1 MGATMLKQKKHYGER
16 MAAVRAQL
24 DALLDDATREAVAA
38 LGALDLHKKDE
49 VAVLAHL
56 AEHPDEAVRVA
67 VVGRLDEADGA
78 EVGDGR
84 HPGVLPTKL
93 LGPLFQTLLE
103 DGAERVRH
111 LAASALA
118 AAEIRRIPKKKMVW
132 DSQILATY
140 AGSEAVKSGRTLA
153 PREIPKYVKRV
164 RSTDPWPDTFLTLLT
179 LWLRSF
185 HESLPYVKHLPVRH
199 TIDAGIAKVC
209 PTALLGVN
217 SVTQLRELSKAPD
230 WLYDEVIRQTGL
242 RYRGIDVY
250 CWMSSLNSKA
260 GLPDRVRV
268 RLREELEKDAPNYH
282 AIAVAAGVFPF
293 DEIRTALEAV
303 LGSPYPGHRQAAL
316 RTMLRHVGA
325 VEALELLHRFAAAE
339 EKNVRM
345 GVANEIGRVADPE
358 PADLP
363 AFREKLELLSRAK
376 DAGVRKAAKERL
388 AKLD

>member
-1 MGATMLKQKKHYGER
+1 MGLLKQKKHYGER
-16 MAAVRAQL
+16 IDTVRAHL
-24 DALLDDATREAVAA
+24 DVLFDDAAPEAVAA

-49 VAVLAHL
+49 VAVLARL
-56 AEHPDEAVRVA
+56 AEDPDDAVRAA
-67 VVGRLDEADGA
+67 VVGRVDEADGA

-93 LGPLFQTLLE
+93 LGPVFQTLLE
-103 DGAERVRH
+103 DRAERVRH

-118 AAEIRRIPKKKMVW
+118 AAEIRRIPKKKKGW
-132 DSQILATY
+132 DAQILATY
-140 AGSEAVKSGRTLA
+140 VESDAVKSGRKLA

-164 RSTDPWPDTFLTLLT
+164 RATDPWPDTFLTLLT

-185 HESLPYVKHLPVRH
+185 HESLPYVKHLPMH
-199 TIDAGIAKVC
+199 QTIDEGIAKVC

-217 SVTQLRELSKAPD
+217 SLTQLRALTEAPD
-230 WLYDEVIRQTGL
+230 WLYDEVIRQAGL

-250 CWMSSLNSKA
+250 RWMGSLNTQA
-260 GLPDRVRV
+260 GLPQRVRV
-268 RLREELEKDAPNYH
+268 RLRQELEKDTPNYN
-282 AIAVAAGVFPF
+282 ALGVAATVFPF

-303 LGSPYPGHRQAAL
+303 LGSPYPGHRQEAL

-325 VEALELLHRFAAAE
+325 LEALDLLLRFAAAE
-339 EKNVRM
+339 ERSVRM
-345 GVANEIGRVADPE
+345 GVALDIGRTADPE
-358 PADLP
+358 PADFP

-388 AKLD
+388 AKLE